1 MEHCWGW
8 MTCMYDSESAAK
20 EEPLQVSGAL
30 FLKVSGMGALQ
41 GPYISMRHGSRME
54 AEVLPA

>member
-1 MEHCWGW
+1 